1 MASKGLS
8 SSMYQF
14 TMHFIE
20 STYFVLPT
28 KPLLAIPVV
37 ISSALPCPFCGG
49 KDLQFISDVDGDRDV
64 EFIVCMNNDCLCDGR
79 IGKNKEE
86 AFSRWNSRHC
96 L

>member
-1 MASKGLS
+1 MD
-8 SSMYQF
+8 
-14 TMHFIE
+14 
-20 STYFVLPT
+20 T
-28 KPLLAIPVV
+28 KNKTSNENFNATSHKTDV

-49 KDLQFISDVDGDRDV
+49 KDLQFISDVDGDREV

-86 AFSRWNSRHC
+86 ALSRWNSRHC